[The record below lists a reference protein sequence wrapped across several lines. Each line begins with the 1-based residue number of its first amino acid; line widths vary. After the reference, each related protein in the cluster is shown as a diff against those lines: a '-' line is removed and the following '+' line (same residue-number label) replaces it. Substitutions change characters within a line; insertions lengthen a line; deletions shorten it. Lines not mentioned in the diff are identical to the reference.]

1 MEHLRVLI
9 ADGSPVY
16 KRMFTQAVTE
26 VSKNASTICASD
38 SDGALGLIKRHN
50 YDIIIVDAEI
60 PGPGLIELLKKIARD
75 IPKAFILVTARPSS
89 ADGDLFLDAMSN
101 GAAECMTKPIYD
113 SYGENLDII
122 ERKMADII
130 AALLGERDRKTGKHE
145 IDTFKVKKTLKK
157 SKFHPEIILIAAS
170 TGGPAALEIIIPKI
184 RWDIPVPILAV
195 QHISQPF
202 TETLAHHL
210 NQKSQLVVKVAENKE
225 TISAGTVYFAPG
237 GVHMRLDAKNN
248 IYLNDDLPVNGVRPA
263 ADVLFSSV
271 AESSNISRVLTVI
284 LTGMGTD
291 GKGGVV
297 SLKEKKDCFCLAQS
311 ERTCVV
317 YGMPRAVAEDGLAD
331 KIMDLDKIPLE
342 LDSFEY
348 V

>member
-9 ADGSPVY
+9 ADSSPVY
-16 KRMFTQAVTE
+16 KKMFTQAVTE
-26 VSKNASTICASD
+26 AGKNTSIICASD
-38 SDGALGLIKRHN
+38 SDGVLGLIKRHN

-60 PGPGLIELLKKIARD
+60 PGLGLIELLKKIMRD

-89 ADGDLFLDAMSN
+89 AGGDLFLNAMSY

-113 SYGENLDII
+113 SYGENLEII
-122 ERKMADII
+122 ERKVADIV
-130 AALLGERDRKTGKHE
+130 AARLSDRDKRISKHE
-145 IDTFKVKKTLKK
+145 VEAVKVKKTPRK

-184 RWDIPVPILAV
+184 RWDIPVPVLVV
-195 QHISQPF
+195 QHISSPF
-202 TETLAHHL
+202 TATLAHHL
-210 NQKSQLVVKVAENKE
+210 NQKSHLAVKVAENNE
-225 TISAGTVYFAPG
+225 TISAGNVYFAPG
-237 GVHMRLDAKNN
+237 GMHMRLDAKNN
-248 IYLNDDLPVNGVRPA
+248 IRLNDDLPVNGVRPA
-263 ADVLFSSV
+263 ANVLFESV
-271 AESSNISRVLTVI
+271 AEAVNISGVLSVI

-291 GKGGVV
+291 GKDGVAR
-297 SLKEKKDCFCLAQS
+297 LKEKKDCFCLAQS

-317 YGMPRAVAEDGLAD
+317 YGMPRAVVENGLAD
-331 KIMDLDKIPLE
+331 KVMDLEKIPLE